1 MENLNLNH
9 ILFIIVL
16 LIMLFSVTMLALFCK
31 ANIVTSNTSVVSVM
45 EKSVENN

>member
-1 MENLNLNH
+1 MENLDINK
-9 ILFIIVL
+9 ILFIIML
-16 LIMLFSVTMLALFCK
+16 IIMLFAVTALSLFCK